1 MRLVVS
7 QAELSRRLQTVRAEA
22 ARRDLNAV
30 VLFSP
35 THLFYLTGL
44 GFIATERPIALT
56 VTDKEAVLFVP
67 ALETEHAESEAA
79 VTRVV
84 AYPEY
89 PGDVH
94 PMLRLKD
101 LLTDLRLASARLG
114 ADSDGYPGIWGYRG
128 PKLSEVLPGA
138 KVTVVKELVE
148 DLIKVKSAEEIELI
162 RESARWGNLAHALLQ
177 EYTLPGRTETEIS
190 LRASMDATLTMVR
203 TLGPA
208 YRALTWHGAGA
219 HAGFRGQIGKQSA
232 IPHAITTNAKIQRG
246 DVLVTGA
253 SAAVGGYFSE
263 LERTMIVG
271 EPTDEQ
277 ARYFELM
284 LGAQQTAFDAI
295 RPGARCRDVDRAV
308 REYFKTNDLMPY
320 WRHHVG
326 HSLGIGAHEAP
337 FFDIGDDALLQ
348 PGMVFSVEPG
358 IYIPEF
364 AGFRHS
370 DTVEV
375 TEAGMELLTYYP
387 RDLAALT
394 IAGG

>member
-1 MRLVVS
+1 MRLS
-7 QAELSRRLQTVRAEA
+7 LSRSELARRLETVRAEA
-22 ARRDLNAV
+22 AHRDLDAL

-35 THLFYLTGL
+35 THVFYLTGL
-44 GFIATERPIALT
+44 GFIATERPMALIIT
-56 VTDKEAVLFVP
+56 PKETALFVP
-67 ALETEHAESEAA
+67 ALETEHAEEEAT

-89 PGDVH
+89 PGEVH
-94 PMLRLKD
+94 PMLRLKE
-101 LLTDLRLASARLG
+101 LLSELRLGGAKLG

-128 PKLSEVLPGA
+128 PKLSEVLSGA
-138 KVTVVKELVE
+138 KVTVVKDLVE
-148 DLIKVKSAEEIELI
+148 DLIKIKSSEEIELI
-162 RESARWGNLAHALLQ
+162 RESVRWGNLAHALLQ
-177 EYTLPGRTETEIS
+177 EYTEPGRTETEIA
-190 LRASMDATLTMVR
+190 LRASMEATLTMVR

-208 YRALTWHGAGA
+208 YRALAWHGAGA

-232 IPHAITTNAKIQRG
+232 IPHAITTNAKIARG

-253 SAAVGGYFSE
+253 AASVSGYLSE

-271 EPTDEQ
+271 TPTDEQ
-277 ARYFELM
+277 ARYFDLM
-284 LGAQQTAFDAI
+284 VEVQQTAFDAI
-295 RPGARCRDVDRAV
+295 RPGARCSDVDRAV
-308 REYFKTNDLMPY
+308 RKFFEAHDLAPY

-337 FFDIGDDALLQ
+337 FFDIGDDALIR

-370 DTVEV
+370 DTVLV
-375 TEAGMELLTYYP
+375 TETGMELLTYYP
-387 RDLAALT
+387 RDLASLT
-394 IAGG
+394 ISG

>member
-1 MRLVVS
+1 MQLVIS
-7 QAELSRRLQTVRAEA
+7 HNELSRRLQTVRAEV
-22 ARRDLNAV
+22 ARRDLEAL

-35 THLFYLTGL
+35 THVFYLTGL

-56 VTDKEAVLFVP
+56 VTPKETVLFVP
-67 ALETEHAESEAA
+67 ALETEHAEQEAQ

-89 PGDVH
+89 PSDVH
-94 PMLRLKD
+94 PMLRLKGV
-101 LLTDLRLASARLG
+101 LTDLRLSGARLG
-114 ADSDGYPGIWGYRG
+114 VDSDGYPGIWGYRG
-128 PKLSEVLPGA
+128 PKLSEVLPDA
-138 KVTVVKELVE
+138 KITLAKDLVE

-177 EYTLPGRTETEIS
+177 EYTQPGRTETEIA
-190 LRASMDATLTMVR
+190 LRASMEATLNMVR

-208 YRALTWHGAGA
+208 YRPLAWHGSGA

-232 IPHAITTNAKIQRG
+232 IPHAITTNAKIQR
-246 DVLVTGA
+246 DDILVTGA

-263 LERTMIVG
+263 LERTMVVG
-271 EPTDEQ
+271 TPSDEQ
-277 ARYFELM
+277 AHYFELM
-284 LGAQQTAFDAI
+284 LGAQQTAFDVI
-295 RPGARCRDVDRAV
+295 RPGARCSDVDRAV
-308 REYFKTNDLMPY
+308 REFFKSHDLWTY

-337 FFDIGDDALLQ
+337 FFDIGDDTVLQ

-358 IYIPEF
+358 IYVPDF

-370 DTVEV
+370 DTVLV
-375 TEAGMELLTYYP
+375 TGTGMELLTYYP
-387 RDLAALT
+387 RDLASLT
-394 IAGG
+394 IPS

>member
-1 MRLVVS
+1 MRLIIS
-7 QAELSRRLQTVRAEA
+7 SAELARRLQTVRGET
-22 ARRDLNAV
+22 ARRDLDALI
-30 VLFSP
+30 LFSP
-35 THLFYLTGL
+35 THVFYLTGL

-56 VTDKEAVLFVP
+56 VTAKEAVLFVP

-89 PGDVH
+89 PSDVH
-94 PMLRLKD
+94 PMLRLKG
-101 LLTDLRLASARLG
+101 LLADLRLSGARLG

-128 PKLSEVLPGA
+128 PKLSEVLTGA

-148 DLIKVKSAEEIELI
+148 DLIKIKSAEEVELI
-162 RESARWGNLAHALLQ
+162 QESARWGNLAHALLQ
-177 EYTLPGRTETEIS
+177 EYTQPERTETEIS
-190 LRASMDATLTMVR
+190 LRASMEATLTMVR
-203 TLGPA
+203 TLGPS
-208 YRALTWHGAGA
+208 YRALSWHGAGA
-219 HAGFRGQIGKQSA
+219 HAGYRGQIGKQSA

-263 LERTMIVG
+263 LERTMVVG
-271 EPTDEQ
+271 EATDEQ
-277 ARYFELM
+277 ARYFDLM

-295 RPGARCRDVDRAV
+295 RPGARCSDVDRAV
-308 REYFKTNDLMPY
+308 RGFFEAHDLMPY

-337 FFDIGDDALLQ
+337 FFDIGDDSLIR

-370 DTVEV
+370 DTILV
-375 TEAGMELLTYYP
+375 TETGMELLTYYP
-387 RDLAALT
+387 RDLRSLT
-394 IAGG
+394 I

>member
-1 MRLVVS
+1 MRLVIS
-7 QAELSRRLQTVRAEA
+7 SAELARRLQTVRAVS
-22 ARRDLNAV
+22 ARRDLDAV
-30 VLFSP
+30 ILFSP
-35 THLFYLTGL
+35 THVFYLTGL

-56 VTDKEAVLFVP
+56 VTAKEAVLFVP

-89 PGDVH
+89 PSDVH

-101 LLTDLRLASARLG
+101 LLADLRLSGARLG

-128 PKLSEVLPGA
+128 PKLSEVLTGA
-138 KVTVVKELVE
+138 KVSVVKELVE
-148 DLIKVKSAEEIELI
+148 DLIKIKSAEEIELI
-162 RESARWGNLAHALLQ
+162 QESARWGNLAHALLQ
-177 EYTLPGRTETEIS
+177 EYTQPGRTETEIS
-190 LRASMDATLTMVR
+190 LRASMEATLMMVR
-203 TLGPA
+203 TLGPS
-208 YRALTWHGAGA
+208 YRPLSWHGAGA
-219 HAGFRGQIGKQSA
+219 HAGYRGQIGKQSA

-263 LERTMIVG
+263 LERTMVVG
-271 EPTDEQ
+271 EATDEQ
-277 ARYFELM
+277 ARYFDLM

-295 RPGARCRDVDRAV
+295 RPGARCSDVDRAV
-308 REYFKTNDLMPY
+308 RGFFEARDLMPY

-337 FFDIGDDALLQ
+337 FFDIGDDSLIR

-370 DTVEV
+370 DTILV
-375 TEAGMELLTYYP
+375 TETGMELLTYYP
-387 RDLAALT
+387 RDLPALT
-394 IAGG
+394 IPT